1 MGKITEEV
9 KDGNFWF
16 LTTRNKATKNVSTRI
31 FLTGDVKVAHDWIE
45 SAKQQQLGEVF
56 VTLTDLDRVEKFLA
70 GEVTPKFQVNLNAI
84 AQKKLYVDAKTIYT
98 KAMEVL
104 KENEGT
110 EEKMLHVQY
119 DNPNPVEDK
128 PKAEKPASEPKPKPK
143 RTSKKAKAE
152 KPVSTARKTIVDIL
166 MTRDGL
172 TEEDANAQYDAFIEA
187 AGPVLTEGGDLEG
200 MFMSDFG
207 LEPDYLLDIM
217 DDLVASVSM

>member
-70 GEVTPKFQVNLNAI
+70 GEVTSKFQVNLNAI

-110 EEKMLHVQY
+110 EEKMLNVQY

-128 PKAEKPASEPKPKPK
+128 PKSEPKPAAEPKPK
-143 RTSKKAKAE
+143 RTTKKAKAE
-152 KPVSTARKTIVDIL
+152 KPVSNARKTIVDIL
-166 MTRDGL
+166 VTRDEL
-172 TEEDANAQYDAFIEA
+172 TEEEANAQYDAFIEE
-187 AGPVLTEGGDLEG
+187 AGPVLAEGGDLEG
-200 MFMSDFG
+200 LFTSEFS
-207 LEPDYLLDIM
+207 LEPDYLIDIM